1 VIADQYFNP
10 DGSEWVPA
18 FPGQRPPFQR
28 GNQVSRGNAGPLKH
42 GASSS
47 RHFLPLAKEHEA
59 ALRKVPELDYLWEP
73 EFRELTWAYC
83 VAQARADL
91 VMAWMDRMEGT
102 VDWATAPD
110 GAVAT
115 PGETWLELSTA
126 AATLAGKLG
135 LFPRVKPEVRES
147 IEKARTRIA
156 ARKQRRQDKKAQQ
169 DALVKAFW
177 QSRYPGDFDADGELR
192 SVEDR
197 LRDLKGGADG

>member
-1 VIADQYFNP
+1 
-10 DGSEWVPA
+10 
-18 FPGQRPPFQR
+18 
-28 GNQVSRGNAGPLKH
+28 LKH

-59 ALRKVPELDYLWEP
+59 ALRKVPELDYLWES

-91 VMAWMDRMEGT
+91 VSAWVEQMET
-102 VDWATAPD
+102 ADWATAPD
-110 GAVAT
+110 GGVVA
-115 PGETWLELSTA
+115 PAETWRELAT
-126 AATLAGKLG
+126 ATLAGKLG
-135 LFPRVKPEVRES
+135 LFPRVKPEVREA

-156 ARKQRRQDKKAQQ
+156 ARKQRHQAKKAQH
-169 DALVKAFW
+169 DALVKGFW

-197 LRDLKGGADG
+197 LRDRKGDR